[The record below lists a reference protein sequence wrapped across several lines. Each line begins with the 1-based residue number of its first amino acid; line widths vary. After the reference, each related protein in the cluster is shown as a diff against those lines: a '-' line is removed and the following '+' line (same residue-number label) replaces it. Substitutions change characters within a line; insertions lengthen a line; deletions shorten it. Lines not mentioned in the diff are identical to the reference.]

1 MSHQFLLIVPEGWTE
16 IENAQDFFQNHASME
31 NINTYASDQTFWF
44 ITSAMDNAGLL
55 PAGMMVTNAKAF
67 DAGDGPRMWV
77 VFAPE
82 A

>member
-16 IENAQDFFQNHASME
+16 IENASDFFFNHMTME
-31 NINTYASDQTFWF
+31 NVNIYAAEQTYWF
-44 ITSAMDNAGLL
+44 ITGALDNAGIL
-55 PAGMMVTNAKAF
+55 PVGMMVTGAKAF